1 MPLLFS
7 YGTLRDPSIQ
17 LRVFGRT
24 LSGTADELLGFA
36 RSSFEVRDTAF
47 AAVYGSRQTIVRQ
60 TGRDEDRTPGTVF
73 ELTDQELAMADAYE
87 PAGYRRV
94 AARFASGR
102 EGWVYADSESSSE
115 STARR

>member
-7 YGTLRDPSIQ
+7 YGTLRDPSVQ

-24 LSGTADELLGFA
+24 LSGTADQLVGFA
-36 RSSFEVRDTAF
+36 QSSLEVRDPAF
-47 AAVYGSRQTIVRQ
+47 VAVNGSRHVIVQR

-94 AARFASGR
+94 AVRFASGR
-102 EGWVYADSESSSE
+102 QGWVYAETKSSSE
-115 STARR
+115 APTRS